1 MNPLLGPVSLFV
13 QLVIYLTNICYWG
26 KLKKNGFLD
35 ESLLELKFYSS
46 SERKWKRW
54 ETFQKDR
61 DGQV

>member
-1 MNPLLGPVSLFV
+1 MDPVSLFV
-13 QLVIYLTNICYWG
+13 GLVIYSTNICYWG
-26 KLKKNGFLD
+26 KLEKNGFLD
-35 ESLLELKFYSS
+35 GSLLELKFYNS